1 MRILLLLVL
10 LVLPAFFAA
19 VEVALL
25 RLRTSRV
32 RVLTVDGRVVFESD
46 AVFGGSFRW
55 DGRDARTGERVP
67 SGVYLVAASGTN
79 GESTI
84 YGKLA
89 VIH

>member
-32 RVLTVDGRVVFESD
+32 RVLDEQGVPGAD
-46 AVFGGSFRW
+46 AVHRLQ
-55 DGRDARTGERVP
+55 RRMRR
-67 SGVYLVAASGTN
+67 LC
-79 GESTI
+79 
-84 YGKLA
+84 
-89 VIH
+89 

>member
-32 RVLTVDGRVVFESD
+32 RVLDEQGDTIETVSARALAGRADLLFRRHSSTGTVQCLTNKS
-46 AVFGGSFRW
+46 AVELNEMLH
-55 DGRDARTGERVP
+55 A
-67 SGVYLVAASGTN
+67 N
-79 GESTI
+79 N
-84 YGKLA
+84 
-89 VIH
+89 